1 MKKLLAALLALLLLT
16 GCQETKTQAEITLP
30 EPPATEQTSE
40 PPATE
45 ETTPESEPPIIV
57 EMPTEPMQTQPEE
70 QPETMKL
77 PAPSASM
84 FGLTGRE
91 AALYD
96 AAVSQKYPRED
107 NDIALPSLCVYGS
120 FEEDGRTVVICGLH
134 YDFYYDYTGPG
145 WAWNSGGATT
155 YLRAEFETQNGAEV
169 CTGFESFPGGDL
181 SDWIFDKCGKL
192 AEQNVDGAWVL
203 PETTNNWFPSDG
215 DMLRQYLTAAEAAQ
229 EPATRFLRD
238 EALREKFTPD
248 ASQVTDEDLL
258 EIFRGIEL
266 ALVGHGE
273 QTFGDPRALSSEQ
286 LYVLFLRWTHYDAL
300 KPYQDPDSGYYYI
313 PRKAIERTLE
323 CYLDRFNFDITQCPG
338 YDAES
343 DTVVDRMPEGYGGD
357 PNVKMASRT
366 MDGNTLTCVVDFYPM
381 ELDFEKEPEP
391 IDRKEYTL
399 CCYAGGFY
407 LESIRDVPLESR

>member
-30 EPPATEQTSE
+30 EPEPAVTEPTPELSG
-40 PPATE
+40 AE
-45 ETTPESEPPIIV
+45 ETTAEPAEEPEDA
-57 EMPTEPMQTQPEE
+57 QPEE
-70 QPETMKL
+70 QPEPQKWPT
-77 PAPSASM
+77 PSASM

-107 NDIALPSLCVYGS
+107 NDIVLPSLRVRGS
-120 FEEDGRTVVICGLH
+120 FEEDGKTVVICDIH
-134 YDFYYDYTGPG
+134 YAYYYDYSGPD
-145 WAWNSGGATT
+145 WEWNWGGETT

-169 CTGFESFPGGDL
+169 CTSFESFPGGIL
-181 SDWIFDKCGKL
+181 SDWVFDKCGPL
-192 AEQNVDGAWVL
+192 AVQDEYGAWVL
-203 PETTNNWFPSDG
+203 PETTESWFPSDG

-229 EPATRFLRD
+229 EPSDRFLRD

-258 EIFRGIEL
+258 EIFRGIDL

-273 QTFGDPRALSSEQ
+273 QTFDDPGALSSEQ

-300 KPYQDPDSGYYYI
+300 EPYQDPDSGYYYI
-313 PRKAIERTLE
+313 PRKAIERTLA

>member
-30 EPPATEQTSE
+30 EPEPAVTEPTPE
-40 PPATE
+40 PSGAE
-45 ETTPESEPPIIV
+45 ETTAESAEEPEDA
-57 EMPTEPMQTQPEE
+57 QPEE
-70 QPETMKL
+70 QPEPQKWPT
-77 PAPSASM
+77 PSASM

-145 WAWNSGGATT
+145 WAWNSGGETT

-169 CTGFESFPGGDL
+169 CMGFESFPGGIL
-181 SDWIFDKCGKL
+181 SDWVFDKCGPL
-192 AEQNVDGAWVL
+192 AVQDEYGAWVL
-203 PETTNNWFPSDG
+203 PETTESWFPSDG

-229 EPATRFLRD
+229 EPSDRFLRD
-238 EALREKFTPD
+238 ESLREKFTPD

-258 EIFRGIEL
+258 EIFRGIDL

-273 QTFGDPRALSSEQ
+273 QTFDDPRALSSEQ

-313 PRKAIERTLE
+313 PRKAIERTLA

-357 PNVKMASRT
+357 PNIKLMTRT
-366 MDGNTLTCVVDFYPM
+366 MDGNMLTCIVDFYPM
-381 ELDFEKEPEP
+381 ELDFQNEQEP
-391 IDRKEYTL
+391 IDRQEYTI